1 MNKRIIDT
9 IFWRFYMLTKKQV
22 AREVVLIAWPVFI
35 ELLLGSLFGMVNM
48 MMIGRIADTSYSSAA
63 VAAIGL
69 VNQPLFLAI
78 ALVQSLNV
86 GGTAI
91 ISRYYGAK
99 KWSKME
105 NILKHVMLLS
115 VLCFIVPLSILGFM
129 FAPHL
134 LVILGGEPYAVA
146 IGLDYLRFMMLSFL
160 FQGFTLTI
168 SAALRGVGETK
179 IPMRNNIMAN
189 IINVCLNFV
198 LIYGAFGLPSLGLIG
213 TGIATVVAN
222 MTSAI
227 LMFTYLLRGKSKI
240 TFSLK
245 QKFHFDHTTIV
256 QLFKLGVPSTVEQL
270 LFRLGAMMFTVI
282 VSNLG
287 TVVYAAHQIGLNLWT
302 LSIAPSQA
310 FGIAAATLTGKWL
323 GAKSPQVAKQYNMV
337 IRYMALGVGA
347 IMAIVFYFFGQFIAQ
362 GYSSSPQVIQ
372 QVIVVLPVLAL
383 IQPFLSEQIVL
394 AGILRGAGDTVWPM
408 VATILGVFFVRTI
421 LANWF
426 IADLQMGIIG
436 AWWALL
442 GNQIVSAVIV
452 WCRYRTGKWQNVRI

>member
-1 MNKRIIDT
+1 
-9 IFWRFYMLTKKQV
+9 MLTKKQV
-22 AREVVLIAWPVFI
+22 ARDVVLIAWPVFI

-78 ALVQSLNV
+78 SLVQSLNV

-91 ISRYYGAK
+91 ISRYYGAN
-99 KWSKME
+99 KWSLME
-105 NILKHVMLLS
+105 NVLKHVMLLS
-115 VLCFIVPLSILGFM
+115 ILCFIVPLAVLGVI
-129 FAPHL
+129 FAPVL
-134 LVILGGEPYAVA
+134 LSALGGELDTITIGVPYFR
-146 IGLDYLRFMMLSFL
+146 LMMLSFL

-189 IINVCLNFV
+189 VINVGLNFA

-245 QKFHFDHTTIV
+245 QKFHFNHTTV
-256 QLFKLGVPSTVEQL
+256 LQLFKLGIPTTMEQL
-270 LFRLGAMMFTVI
+270 LFRAGAMMFTVI

-287 TVVYAAHQIGLNLWT
+287 TAIYAAHQIGLSLWT

-310 FGIAAATLTGKWL
+310 FGIAAATLIGKWL
-323 GAKSPQVAKQYNMV
+323 GAKSPQIAKQYSVV
-337 IRYMALGVGA
+337 IRYMSLSIGT
-347 IMAIVFYFFGQFIAQ
+347 IMAGVFYFLGKFIAQ
-362 GYSSSPQVIQ
+362 GYSSSPQVVQ
-372 QVIVVLPVLAL
+372 QVIIVLPVLAL

-394 AGILRGAGDTVWPM
+394 AGVLRGAGDTVWPM
-408 VATILGVFFVRTI
+408 IATILGVFVVRTI

-426 IADLQMGIIG
+426 VVNLQMGIIG

-442 GNQIVSAVIV
+442 GNQIVSSLIV
-452 WCRYRTGKWQNVRI
+452 WLRYRTGKWQNVMI